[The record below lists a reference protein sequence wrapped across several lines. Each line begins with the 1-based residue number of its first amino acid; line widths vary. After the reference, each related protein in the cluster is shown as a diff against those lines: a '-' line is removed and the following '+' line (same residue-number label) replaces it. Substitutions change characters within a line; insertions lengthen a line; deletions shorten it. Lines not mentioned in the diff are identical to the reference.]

1 MARAW
6 LLAALT
12 GLTLT
17 STADAQGT
25 AWHFRWQQGQV
36 LQYRV
41 EEVTTASEVVEGNK
55 ALTTSKLN
63 ELKRWQVAEVDAAG
77 VATLQLSLGSLRLER
92 TTPGGES
99 LVFDS
104 GNPDKS
110 NPQMREQLSQ
120 YVGKVLAVVRVDG
133 RGKVVE
139 VKQSKFGPASRFESQ
154 PPFVLTL
161 PDAAAAPGQG
171 WSRNYTITLE
181 PPEGTGEKFAAVQK
195 YICANA
201 DGPAVT
207 VVLATTLPN
216 PPAGLADQIPLLQL
230 QPEGKIVFDTQAGRL
245 QRADLRVEKELKG
258 HAGEGSSYRLQS
270 TYTEEYVAGS

>member
-1 MARAW
+1 
-6 LLAALT
+6 
-12 GLTLT
+12 
-17 STADAQGT
+17 
-25 AWHFRWQQGQV
+25 V

-41 EEVTTASEVVEGNK
+41 EEVTTASELVEGNK

-63 ELKRWQVAEVDAAG
+63 ELKRWQVVEVDAAG
-77 VATLQLSLGSLRLER
+77 VATLQLSLASLRLER

-99 LVFDS
+99 LIFDS
-104 GNPDKS
+104 ANPDKS
-110 NPQMREQLSQ
+110 NPQMRDQLAQ
-120 YVGKVLAVVRVDG
+120 YLGKVLTVLRVD
-133 RGKVVE
+133 RTGKVVE

-161 PDAAAAPGQG
+161 PATAAAPGQG

-207 VVLATTLPN
+207 VVLATTVPN
-216 PPAGLADQIPLLQL
+216 PPAGLADPMPLLQL
-230 QPEGKIVFDTQAGRL
+230 QPEGKFVFDTQLGRL

-270 TYTEEYVAGS
+270 TYAEEYVPGN